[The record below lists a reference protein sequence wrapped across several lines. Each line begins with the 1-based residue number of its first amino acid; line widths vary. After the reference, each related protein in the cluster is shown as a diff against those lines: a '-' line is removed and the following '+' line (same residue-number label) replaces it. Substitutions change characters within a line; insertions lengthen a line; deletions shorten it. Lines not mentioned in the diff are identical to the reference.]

1 MLTYFSH
8 LNNTFDIAL
17 LLVQSWTPLKL
28 SFSLN
33 HIYMNLHYI
42 MWNGYSN
49 KTHYLHSTPMFN
61 IIMFEIF
68 KVISVAFSRR
78 IFSAWI
84 CASLLRAFQASH
96 ATSNW
101 CWSPKI
107 TFLIVY
113 SWDRK
118 VLMKTVLRD
127 FWGHFGGCYWGK
139 SPRGWT
145 AVRRT
150 STKDIWNPSNPIFN
164 ESLCYDIS
172 GVWYEKGF
180 VRLKANALTSATT
193 WSSFNGSLAVR
204 VWSFFASLSE
214 FMVRILSSCDEYR

>member
-1 MLTYFSH
+1 MAGYE
-8 LNNTFDIAL
+8 
-17 LLVQSWTPLKL
+17 LKL
-28 SFSLN
+28 MFSLN

-42 MWNGYSN
+42 TWNGYSN
-49 KTHYLHSTPMFN
+49 KTQYLHSTPMFN
-61 IIMFEIF
+61 IIMLEIF

-84 CASLLRAFQASH
+84 CASFLRAFQASH

-107 TFLIVY
+107 TFLILY

-127 FWGHFGGCYWGK
+127 FWGHSGGCCWGK

-150 STKDIWNPSNPIFN
+150 STKDIWNHSNPIFN

-172 GVWYEKGF
+172 GVWYEKRF
-180 VRLKANALTSATT
+180 RET
-193 WSSFNGSLAVR
+193 
-204 VWSFFASLSE
+204 
-214 FMVRILSSCDEYR
+214 